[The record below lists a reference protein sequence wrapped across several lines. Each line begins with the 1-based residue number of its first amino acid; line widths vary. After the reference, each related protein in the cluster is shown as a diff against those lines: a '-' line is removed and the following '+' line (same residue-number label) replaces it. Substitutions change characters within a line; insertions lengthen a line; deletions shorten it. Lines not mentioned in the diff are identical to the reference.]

1 MKEIVI
7 AKNEAGQ
14 RLDKWLLKY
23 MSKAPKSFF
32 YKMLRKKNITLN
44 AKKAEGNEKLG
55 EGDIIRLFLADETI
69 QGFREKVEI
78 VVTKQELD
86 ILYEDDN
93 ILLIHKPVGIL
104 SQRAKRED
112 YSLVEMIIS
121 YLIQTN
127 QITLTELE
135 TFKPSVCNRLDRNTS
150 GIVVAGKSL
159 AGLQEMAEVFKN
171 RSLHKYYRCLVKGEI
186 KIATN
191 IKGYLVKDEKTNK
204 VTVTKDLQKGY
215 GSDEADLIETE
226 YMPIMSANGYT
237 LLEVLLVT
245 GKTHQIRAHLAS
257 IGHPLVGDFK
267 YGDKR
272 LNERFKQEYGINYQ
286 LLHAY
291 RLEFPKMCGVCKN
304 LSEKVFVCE
313 IEKEF
318 LNVCNHVLGQ

>member
-1 MKEIVI
+1 
-7 AKNEAGQ
+7 
-14 RLDKWLLKY
+14 

-78 VVTKQELD
+78 VVKKQELD

-93 ILLIHKPVGIL
+93 ILLIHKPVGVL

-121 YLIQTN
+121 YLTQTN

-171 RSLHKYYRCLVKGEI
+171 RSLHKYYRCLVKGEL
-186 KIATN
+186 KTATN
-191 IKGYLVKDEKTNK
+191 LKGYLVKDEKTNK

-226 YMPIMSANGYT
+226 YKPIMSANGYT

-272 LNERFKQEYGINYQ
+272 LNEKIKQEYGINYQ

-291 RLEFPKMCGVCKN
+291 RLEFPMMCGICKN
-304 LSEKVFVCE
+304 LSNKVFVCE
-313 IEKEF
+313 LENEF
-318 LNVCNHVLGQ
+318 LNVCNQVLGQ